1 MAEAEPVTHVVWIVR
16 RGSGKAQVHPSPL
29 HVRPRDTILVK
40 NWTNDDATVGPLI
53 PLYTPP
59 EKGSRH
65 ASTATITIRPGG
77 QQPFP
82 VGAGEGFFEFDV
94 TFPGGRY
101 AEGNSK
107 PGVIVDP

>member
-29 HVRPRDTILVK
+29 HARPGDTILVK
-40 NWTNDDATVGPLI
+40 NWTNDEAGVGPLT
-53 PLYTPP
+53 PLYVPP
-59 EKGSRH
+59 EKRPLH
-65 ASTATITIRPGG
+65 ASAATITIPPGD
-77 QQPFP
+77 QRPFP
-82 VGAGEGFFEFDV
+82 VGAGQGFFEFDV

>member
-29 HVRPRDTILVK
+29 HIRPGERIIVK
-40 NWTNDDATVGPLI
+40 NWTNEEATVGPLT
-53 PLYTPP
+53 PLYPP
-59 EKGSRH
+59 PDKGSRQ
-65 ASTATITIRPGG
+65 ASVAPIAIPPGG
-77 QQPFP
+77 QLPFL